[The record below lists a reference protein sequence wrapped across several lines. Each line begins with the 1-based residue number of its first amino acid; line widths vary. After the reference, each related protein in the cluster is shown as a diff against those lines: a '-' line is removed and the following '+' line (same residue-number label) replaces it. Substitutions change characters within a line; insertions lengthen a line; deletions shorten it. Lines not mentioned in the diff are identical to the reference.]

1 MGIARLDLATW
12 VAAVV
17 GLAAVFAIKFVVGP
31 GGSIWYAV
39 WTAMATAPLYL
50 WAVMGHWDCNMRLPV
65 LVSLAGVA
73 AVFLAAETALA
84 SVNDGDAVPVMI
96 GTCTVVSVR
105 ILVSCMVRS
114 PMFSRDL
121 DKID

>member
-1 MGIARLDLATW
+1 M
-12 VAAVV
+12 
-17 GLAAVFAIKFVVGP
+17 
-31 GGSIWYAV
+31 
-39 WTAMATAPLYL
+39 
-50 WAVMGHWDCNMRLPV
+50 
-65 LVSLAGVA
+65 VSLAGVA

-84 SVNDGDAVPVMI
+84 SVNDGDAIPVMI
-96 GTCTVVSVR
+96 GACTVVSVR